1 MLTKRPTRSSGEI
14 REAVALAFDALRRNP
29 MRSFLTI
36 LGIVIGVSSI
46 IAIGSVI
53 NGLNSNVIG
62 SIEDLGS
69 NIIIVYRFSWATLGR
84 LPGSVLQRKEMQPE
98 WADEMNMLP
107 HVEAA
112 AASLRIF
119 NPQFGVG
126 SSNVQRGKIRVS
138 NAILQGN
145 PPPIQQIFNIDLQ
158 EGRWFNQVDE
168 DHHSPVCI
176 LGHDTAASLFPNPGE
191 NPIGQEILVEGKV
204 VTVIG
209 VAKHRRQAFGNGA
222 NPEDNQVITPLS
234 TMEKMHPE
242 FHDFVLFVKADDA
255 KYVPIVVDEL
265 DEFMR
270 RKRRLAMGK
279 ADDFDIFTP
288 DSFIDLWREISSGIF
303 LLMFGVGSV
312 ALLVGGIGVMNIML
326 VSVTERTRE
335 IGVRK
340 AIGAKRKNILW
351 QFLFEAV
358 ALTGIGGAIGVA
370 IGASLGLAVRLIF
383 PSLPAT
389 ITLLWVV
396 LGIGA
401 AAMVGIGFGIYPAWK
416 AARLDPVEALRYE

>member
-1 MLTKRPTRSSGEI
+1 MLKKRPTRSSGEI

-84 LPGSVLQRKEMQPE
+84 LPGSVLQRKEMKPE
-98 WADEMNMLP
+98 WADEMNTLP

-145 PPPIQQIFNIDLQ
+145 PPAIQQIFNIDLQ

-176 LGHDTAASLFPNPGE
+176 LGHDTAGSLFPNPGE
-191 NPIGQEILVEGKV
+191 DPIGQEILVEGKV
-204 VTVIG
+204 LTVIG

-222 NPEDNQVITPLS
+222 NPEDNQVIMPLS

-255 KYVPIVVDEL
+255 KYVPLVVDEL

-303 LLMFGVGSV
+303 LLMFGVGRCSWEES
-312 ALLVGGIGVMNIML
+312 A
-326 VSVTERTRE
+326 
-335 IGVRK
+335 
-340 AIGAKRKNILW
+340 
-351 QFLFEAV
+351 
-358 ALTGIGGAIGVA
+358 
-370 IGASLGLAVRLIF
+370 
-383 PSLPAT
+383 
-389 ITLLWVV
+389 
-396 LGIGA
+396 
-401 AAMVGIGFGIYPAWK
+401 
-416 AARLDPVEALRYE
+416 